1 MLSGHRRLNT
11 FVVLCHKPGNI
22 GMRPG
27 MRVAQ
32 LLNVAFDMCAWEVLG
47 GLMNGCTIVP
57 RGSKAE
63 HWRQCL
69 ASVDVVISTPS
80 ILAAYDPEEFPNIR
94 IAATA
99 GEPCSLTL
107 ADRWARAG
115 VAFHNCCGPT
125 EVRERSS
132 ALLAAQTPYEMH

>member
-1 MLSGHRRLNT
+1 MG
-11 FVVLCHKPGNI
+11 
-22 GMRPG
+22 PG

-47 GLMNGCTIVP
+47 SLINGCTIVL

-63 HWRQCL
+63 DWRKCL
-69 ASVDVVISTPS
+69 SSVDVVISTPT
-80 ILAAYDPEEFPNIR
+80 ILAAYDPAQYPNIR
-94 IAATA
+94 VVATA

-125 EVRERSS
+125 EVRGRSA
-132 ALLAAQTPYEMH
+132 ALSVSSEAHADCISYVVHRRPS